1 MGSVELVRG
10 NITQLNNTVTL
21 APALGSSAMCLRTNM
36 QCTEQSQCCS
46 GWCLTD
52 MTDHGV
58 VGLCQERLMGSVE
71 LVRGNITQL
80 NNTVAM
86 VSGGSHVYTRASM
99 GGVTPSQMENSE
111 TTLSSLGCPSY
122 CSYCPQCCSDPNE
135 AKEVCCGGVY
145 FCN

>member
-1 MGSVELVRG
+1 MGTTTQLNHTAIIAPALETSATSTCLRTNMQCTEQFQCCSGWCLTDMTDHGVVGLCQERLMGSVELVRG

-58 VGLCQERLMGSVE
+58 VGLCQERLMGSVGI
-71 LVRGNITQL
+71 VRGNITQL
-80 NNTVAM
+80 NNT
-86 VSGGSHVYTRASM
+86 
-99 GGVTPSQMENSE
+99 
-111 TTLSSLGCPSY
+111 
-122 CSYCPQCCSDPNE
+122 
-135 AKEVCCGGVY
+135 
-145 FCN
+145 